1 LIYPLMKGV
10 INSSIH
16 ILTRKMGKREM
27 TDHIEIKAALSVGE
41 AGKLTG
47 IAWPFGEPDRVGDI
61 IEKGAFANVELPLPM
76 LAFHNQAETVG
87 LWERVEEKADGLHI
101 EGRLLLDDVAR
112 AREIHALIKN
122 KAISGLSIGFCV
134 EKAKARAG
142 GGRIISN
149 LQLVEISV
157 VAVPAHPGAQ
167 ITSAKT
173 LDDRKVN
180 IMEENKENTTPNLA
194 ALETKIDGVADNMK
208 ALTGR
213 VDKLEARDNRPNT
226 GEGTPQEKG
235 LEVKAFG
242 TYLRQGKEAL
252 GEEERKALT
261 LGNAAQAGYLA
272 PPEFGDE
279 IIKLLRE
286 LSPIRQYAN
295 VKAMS
300 GAEIIWPRRKAST
313 QAVWVGETD
322 DRTAS
327 EPQYEQVT
335 IKPHEM
341 ATYTDISRQLLEDN
355 AYNLEAELQSDLA
368 ESFAITEGS
377 AFVTGT
383 GTGQPMGLLTSTQIQ
398 TVTAATLTADTV
410 IDLFYSLPSFHAQN
424 GTFVMN
430 RNTLAA
436 VRKLKDSNGAYI
448 WQESIRD
455 GQPATLLGRPVVEA
469 VDMPDPAK
477 NNTPIIFGDL
487 SGYRIMDRIGFE
499 ILVDPYT
506 LATKGM
512 TRFHARRRVGADV
525 TNPDRLKKLKLTA

>member
-1 LIYPLMKGV
+1 
-10 INSSIH
+10 
-16 ILTRKMGKREM
+16 M
-27 TDHIEIKAALSVGE
+27 TDRIEVKAALSIGDE
-41 AGKLTG
+41 GKLIG
-47 IAWPFGEPDRVGDI
+47 IAWPFGEPDRVGDV

-87 LWERVEEKADGLHI
+87 VWERVEEKQDGLHI

-112 AREIHALIKN
+112 AREIHALIKE
-122 KAISGLSIGFCV
+122 KAVRGLSIGFCAT
-134 EKAKARAG
+134 KAKARTG

-173 LDDRKVN
+173 LDDRKAN
-180 IMEENKENTTPNLA
+180 EMEDNKDNTLPN
-194 ALETKIDGVADNMK
+194 LETKVDGVAENIK

-213 VDKLEARDNRPNT
+213 IDKLEAQGNRPNT
-226 GEGTPQEKG
+226 GEGMAQEKTV
-235 LEVKAFG
+235 EVKAFG
-242 TYLRQGKEAL
+242 TYLRQGREAL
-252 GEEERKALT
+252 GDEERKALT
-261 LGNAAQAGYLA
+261 VGNAAQAGYLA
-272 PPEFGDE
+272 PQEFGDE

-300 GAEIIWPRRKAST
+300 GAEIIYPRRKAST
-313 QAVWVGETD
+313 QAVWVGETE

-327 EPQYEQVT
+327 QPEYEQVT
-335 IKPHEM
+335 IKPYEM

-377 AFVTGT
+377 AFVKGT
-383 GTGQPMGLLTSTQIQ
+383 GVGQPMGLLNSTQIQ
-398 TVTAATLTADTV
+398 TVSAATLTADTV

-436 VRKLKDSNGAYI
+436 VRKMKDNNGAYI

-455 GQPATLLGRPVVEA
+455 GQPGTLLGRPVIEA

-477 NNTPIIFGDL
+477 NNTPILFGDL

-512 TRFHARRRVGADV
+512 TRFHARRRVGGDV

>member
-1 LIYPLMKGV
+1 
-10 INSSIH
+10 
-16 ILTRKMGKREM
+16 M
-27 TDHIEIKAALSVGE
+27 TNRIEIKAAFSVDE
-41 AGKLTG
+41 AGKLAG

-76 LAFHNQAETVG
+76 LAFHNQEETVG
-87 LWERVEEKADGLHI
+87 LWEKVEEKEDGLHI
-101 EGRLLLDDVAR
+101 EGRLLLEDIAR
-112 AREIHALIKN
+112 AREIHALIKQ
-122 KAISGLSIGFCV
+122 KAVRGLSIGFV
-134 EKAKARAG
+134 VDKATSRAG

-167 ITSAKT
+167 ITHAKAI
-173 LDDRKVN
+173 DGRKVN
-180 IMEENKENTTPNLA
+180 KMEKKDNNNKTDTDVLA
-194 ALETKIDGVADNMK
+194 KLDTKIDGVGETVK
-208 ALTGR
+208 TLTGR
-213 VDKLEARDNRPNT
+213 LDKLEAQGNRPKVDDVAT
-226 GEGTPQEKG
+226 QEKG

-242 TYLRQGKEAL
+242 TYLRLGKEAL

-261 LGNAAQAGYLA
+261 LGDAAQAGYLA
-272 PPEFGDE
+272 PQTFGDE

-300 GAEIIWPRRKAST
+300 GAEIIWPRRKDST
-313 QAVWVGETD
+313 KAVWVGEIE

-327 EPQYEQVT
+327 EPKYEQVS
-335 IKPHEM
+335 IKPYEM

-368 ESFAITEGS
+368 ESFAITEGT
-377 AFVTGT
+377 AFINGT
-383 GTGQPMGLLTSTQIQ
+383 GTGQPVGLLTSTQIKE
-398 TVTAATLTADTV
+398 VTSAALNADTI
-410 IDLFYSLPSFHAQN
+410 IDLFYSLPTFHAQN

-436 VRKLKDSNGAYI
+436 VRKMKDSHGAYI
-448 WQESIRD
+448 WQESIRE
-455 GQPATLLGRPVVEA
+455 GQPGTLLGRPVVEA

-477 NNTPIIFGDL
+477 NKTPILFGDL

-512 TRFHARRRVGADV
+512 TRFHARRRVGGDV
-525 TNPDRLKKLKLTA
+525 TNPDRLKKLKLT